1 MFACKNCGGN
11 VIFDIA
17 SGQLACT
24 YCHTLFDPYEYEEK
38 TTDAEVEKDFEATI
52 FTCPQCGGEILST
65 DDTAAGFCSFC
76 GASTV
81 LYSRIEREHR
91 PAYIIPFTKTKEDC
105 KQTYAKLMRKAIFA
119 PKELK
124 DPKYIDGFRGIYMP
138 YWTYYVEQK
147 TPISI
152 DAEKSHRSGDYIIT
166 VHSKLNG
173 NLDAYY
179 KGLSYDA
186 SSSFEDNL
194 SETLAPYDVKHMKRF
209 TPAFLSGFYAD
220 TADLPASVYQD
231 DAMQLAYENS
241 ISAISSVPEF
251 AGYTPTGTESQSP
264 ASLGTTVKAA
274 DYSMFPVWFL
284 SYRNKDRVAYATV
297 SGQTGKVVADVP
309 VSIGKFM
316 LGSLL
321 VAIPVYI
328 ILCMFTV
335 LTPGW
340 TLTLIGVLA
349 LIANFIYSGELAKVA
364 VQEASEEDKGKI
376 AKENPEALIAF
387 NNKRSAHAAAKL
399 AKKLNKETHAA
410 NAAGVVMLIFL
421 LFYMM
426 IEFLSIGLLT
436 LSFTNV
442 DGSRILW
449 TVVTIASFVFSI
461 KSFTRFDRLPGHKGL
476 FGLIF
481 NMVSL
486 IFASIVVFVQPV
498 SDWWY
503 YGAAFAVVASV
514 LVTLVDVILAYNVLS
529 TRKLPQFATHTGGDD
544 RA

>member
-1 MFACKNCGGN
+1 
-11 VIFDIA
+11 
-17 SGQLACT
+17 
-24 YCHTLFDPYEYEEK
+24 
-38 TTDAEVEKDFEATI
+38 
-52 FTCPQCGGEILST
+52 
-65 DDTAAGFCSFC
+65 
-76 GASTV
+76 
-81 LYSRIEREHR
+81 
-91 PAYIIPFTKTKEDC
+91 
-105 KQTYAKLMRKAIFA
+105 
-119 PKELK
+119 
-124 DPKYIDGFRGIYMP
+124 
-138 YWTYYVEQK
+138 
-147 TPISI
+147 
-152 DAEKSHRSGDYIIT
+152 
-166 VHSKLNG
+166 
-173 NLDAYY
+173 
-179 KGLSYDA
+179 
-186 SSSFEDNL
+186 
-194 SETLAPYDVKHMKRF
+194 
-209 TPAFLSGFYAD
+209 
-220 TADLPASVYQD
+220 
-231 DAMQLAYENS
+231 
-241 ISAISSVPEF
+241 
-251 AGYTPTGTESQSP
+251 
-264 ASLGTTVKAA
+264 
-274 DYSMFPVWFL
+274 
-284 SYRNKDRVAYATV
+284 
-297 SGQTGKVVADVP
+297 
-309 VSIGKFM
+309 
-316 LGSLL
+316 
-321 VAIPVYI
+321 
-328 ILCMFTV
+328 MFTV